1 MFHFIQL
8 ADPQFGMYAR
18 LSGKTAEE
26 IAEYRAGGMVVAPA
40 PRTEGHETESRLFRE
55 AINEANRLRPDFVV
69 VCGDIV
75 QFWDKTELSDEA
87 LKIAAELDDGIPMY
101 WVPGNHDLGVYSTDP
116 GLRVGEDFVRPTPET
131 LSHYRDVFGPD
142 YYSFHHKG
150 VTFLVLNTAVMHTPD
165 DVAEE
170 WQAQLR
176 FLERELSAARSAGS
190 THVIVLAHHPFFLR
204 DAEEEVAEEHHL
216 VIPLERR
223 RVVLDLFRRYGVRA
237 VFAGHWH
244 RNNYAW
250 DGDMEM
256 VASGSVGYPLG
267 EDPSGY
273 RVVRVYED
281 RIAHDYYAFGA
292 GPESV
297 VV

>member
-18 LSGKTAEE
+18 LSGKTVEE
-26 IAEYRAGGMVVAPA
+26 IAEFRARGMNVAPSA
-40 PRTEGHETESRLFRE
+40 RTEGHETESRLFRE

-69 VCGDIV
+69 TCGDIV
-75 QFWDKTELSDEA
+75 QFWDKAELSDEA

-131 LSHYRDVFGPD
+131 LSRYHDVFGPD
-142 YYSFHHKG
+142 YYSFQHKG
-150 VTFLVLNTAVMHTPD
+150 VTFLALNTAVMHTPD
-165 DVAEE
+165 DVLEE
-170 WQAQLR
+170 WGEQLR
-176 FLERELSAARSAGS
+176 FLEGELAAAQSAGS
-190 THVIVLAHHPFFLR
+190 THVIVLTHHPLFLR
-204 DAEEEVAEEHHL
+204 DPEEEVAEERHL

-244 RNNYAW
+244 RNNYAR

-292 GPESV
+292 GPDSV
-297 VV
+297 VA

>member
-26 IAEYRAGGMVVAPA
+26 IAEYRASGMVVAPA
-40 PRTEGHETESRLFRE
+40 PRTEGHEAESRLFRE

-75 QFWDKTELSDEA
+75 QFWDKTELSDAA
-87 LKIAAELDDGIPMY
+87 LKIAAGLGDDIPMY
-101 WVPGNHDLGVYSTDP
+101 WVPGNHDVGVYSTDP
-116 GLRVGEDFVRPTPET
+116 GLRVGENHVRPTPET
-131 LSHYRDVFGPD
+131 LSRYRDVFGPD
-142 YYSFHHKG
+142 YYSLHHKG

-170 WQAQLR
+170 WQEQLR
-176 FLERELSAARSAGS
+176 FLQRELSAARSVGS
-190 THVIVLAHHPFFLR
+190 THVIVLGHHPLFLR

-216 VIPLERR
+216 VSPLERR
-223 RVVLDLFRRYGVRA
+223 RVVLDLFRRYGVCA
-237 VFAGHWH
+237 MFAGHWH

-273 RVVRVYED
+273 RVVRVYGD
-281 RIAHDYYAFGA
+281 RIAHDYYGFGA

-297 VV
+297 VD